1 MENFCTSFSLQ
12 LQITC
17 LNKAD
22 LSPSHFLLAS
32 KAGIQRL
39 PSGALSGAQCLAIR
53 RSSCTARHGC
63 RGSAI
68 RDTETLWCAAHGWN
82 MAMDGYTIFRKDRW
96 RRAGGVLLYIKEP
109 LDKCSASVL
118 ETRPAESCWVKIT
131 ARSNLG
137 MLWSMSTTDCM
148 LRGGRG

>member
-82 MAMDGYTIFRKDRW
+82 VAVDGYTIFRKDRW

-109 LDKCSASVL
+109 LDKCSASVSNWRQDL
-118 ETRPAESCWVKIT
+118 MRVAGS
-131 ARSNLG
+131 RSQQG
-137 MLWSMSTTDCM
+137 ATWGCC
-148 LRGGRG
+148 GR